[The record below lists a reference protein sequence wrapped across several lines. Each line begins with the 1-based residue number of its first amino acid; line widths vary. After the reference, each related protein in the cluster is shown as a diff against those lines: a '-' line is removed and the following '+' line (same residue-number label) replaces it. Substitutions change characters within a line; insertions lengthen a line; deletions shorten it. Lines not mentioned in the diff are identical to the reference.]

1 MANNLGD
8 MIVRIVGDSTSLD
21 KTLNKSEKEL
31 KGLGDTGTK
40 TSKTLAKA
48 GALIQTAFVA
58 AIVVGVAKIGKEL
71 ISVASDAEET
81 RNKFNV
87 TFRDIR
93 DDADAAAESLADGFG
108 LSQTA
113 AEGLLSATGDLL
125 SGFGFTQEAAL
136 DLSVQTNELAADLA
150 SFANVPVKQA
160 SDAITKGLLGEREAM
175 KSLGISILE
184 ADIKQLAEDK
194 GIVGELD
201 RQQKALLTLELA
213 TKQSANAIGDF
224 ERSQDSFANQSKIA
238 KAAVED
244 LKVEIGKNLL
254 PVATKSVSLFG
265 DLASKL
271 AEFVAERNKLYE
283 AELASD
289 AGNATLEQQ
298 LLLLEKRQETLQEE
312 IIVRDRMGQVNE
324 QATRLANER
333 RTAQLA
339 ATNEEI
345 AGIRQAIRWGAV
357 NVKVKEEQAEAE
369 KEIAEAVVETA
380 EVATE
385 KTEVMVDTGQALI
398 GEALV
403 PMTEAARLMWRTYGE
418 GATSAKTA
426 TQELKEEI
434 IDWQGTLE
442 SGLTS
447 GLQGFEDLGEALVNG
462 EDGFAAF
469 GKAALFSLAAVI
481 RSIGDQLAALS
492 VVALVE
498 ALLGNVAAAPGTGA
512 ALAGAGAAYIA
523 AGAIEAKAN
532 SFAEGGIVMPSP
544 GGTIAQVAEAG
555 QPEVIFPLSHLKR
568 LNPHA

>member
-447 GLQGFEDLGEALVNG
+447 GLQGFEDLGEALNK
-462 EDGFAAF
+462 
-469 GKAALFSLAAVI
+469 GKF
-481 RSIGDQLAALS
+481 
-492 VVALVE
+492 
-498 ALLGNVAAAPGTGA
+498 
-512 ALAGAGAAYIA
+512 
-523 AGAIEAKAN
+523 
-532 SFAEGGIVMPSP
+532 
-544 GGTIAQVAEAG
+544 
-555 QPEVIFPLSHLKR
+555 
-568 LNPHA
+568 